1 MLERVNGGLDTTIGE
16 GGVKVSG
23 GEKQRLAIA
32 RALLRRPDVVIFDEA
47 TSSLDSLTEEE
58 VSQTIRRVTAS
69 RRAIAILIAHRL
81 STVIYAD
88 RIYILERGRIIDQ
101 GRHEDLLARQGL
113 YASLWR
119 QQTGASAASTE
130 TSAMPNLS
138 VTRGT
143 SAG

>member
-1 MLERVNGGLDTTIGE
+1 
-16 GGVKVSG
+16 
-23 GEKQRLAIA
+23 
-32 RALLRRPDVVIFDEA
+32 LLRRPDVVIFDEA

-58 VSQTIRRVTAS
+58 VSQTIRRVTAN

-101 GRHEDLLARQGL
+101 GRHEDLLARGGL

-119 QQTGASAASTE
+119 QQTGATAASTE
-130 TSAMPNLS
+130 TTPMPNFS
-138 VTRGT
+138 VPRGT